1 MYKYVGCYIECKMLS
16 GLAAFS
22 SLEVEELNVEHQ
34 GGVGGDAAG
43 DALGPVA
50 HVRADGQLGSLAPGH
65 LGHSLVPS
73 GDDLDV
79 SNVTRPF
86 IIAHSPLPCPG

>member
-1 MYKYVGCYIECKMLS
+1 MLS
-16 GLAAFS
+16 GLAAIS
-22 SLEVEELNVEHQ
+22 SLEVEELDVEHE
-34 GGVGGDAAG
+34 GGVGRDAAG

-73 GDDLDV
+73 GDDLGV
-79 SNVTRPF
+79 NCVTERPLSF
-86 IIAHSPLPCPG
+86 IIAHSPLLCPG